1 MKNIDKKELHS
12 IFTNLRIDKEK
23 SFNELYEI
31 YSKLIYN
38 IAFSILKSREN
49 SEDVMQNVFSKIYKL
64 DNEKLPSDNE
74 ASWLYSITKNETINY
89 MKKLK
94 KEVSIEDID
103 YVQYDDKDLE
113 NIIDKDSYEKI
124 MDKLDKTE
132 KEIVS
137 LKIIGNMKFR
147 DIAQLLDM
155 PIGTVQ
161 WKYYTALHSLK
172 IILGNLSMVLV
183 GFILFVAN
191 RMWNGKMQENS
202 AGVDMSA
209 EEVQNKPGDSSN
221 TDMEVQNII
230 NSSEDTTSSIENE
243 PDNINDINDY
253 TNQADANQNELVN
266 VPDETYTEN
275 WVGTTI
281 LSITTIFIIFTI
293 IFTIIYIKHQQK
305 SKKKLSK

>member
-23 SFNELYEI
+23 SFNELYEK

-74 ASWLYSITKNETINY
+74 ASWLYSITKNEAINY

-103 YVQYDDKDLE
+103 YVQYDDKDLK

-155 PIGTVQ
+155 PMGTVQ

-230 NSSEDTTSSIENE
+230 NSSGDTTSSIENE
-243 PDNINDINDY
+243 TDNINDINDY

-266 VPDETYTEN
+266 VPGETYTEN

-281 LSITTIFIIFTI
+281 LSITTIFLIFTI

>member
-23 SFNELYEI
+23 SFNELYEK

-124 MDKLDKTE
+124 MDKLDKAE

-155 PIGTVQ
+155 PMGTVQ

-230 NSSEDTTSSIENE
+230 NSSGDTTSSIENE
-243 PDNINDINDY
+243 TDNINDINDY

>member
-12 IFTNLRIDKEK
+12 IFTNLRIGKEK
-23 SFNELYEI
+23 SFNELYEK

-137 LKIIGNMKFR
+137 LKIIGNMKFK

-281 LSITTIFIIFTI
+281 LSITTIFLIFTI

>member
-12 IFTNLRIDKEK
+12 IFTNLKIDKEK
-23 SFNELYEI
+23 SFNELYEK

-155 PIGTVQ
+155 PMGTVQ

-281 LSITTIFIIFTI
+281 LSITTIFLIFTI

>member
-12 IFTNLRIDKEK
+12 IFTNLKIDKEK
-23 SFNELYEI
+23 SFNELYEK

-155 PIGTVQ
+155 PMGTVQ

-230 NSSEDTTSSIENE
+230 NSSGDTTSSIENE
-243 PDNINDINDY
+243 TDNISDINDY

-281 LSITTIFIIFTI
+281 LSITTIFLIFTI

>member
-23 SFNELYEI
+23 SFNELYEK

-74 ASWLYSITKNETINY
+74 ASWLYSITKNEAINY

-137 LKIIGNMKFR
+137 LKIIGNMKFK

-281 LSITTIFIIFTI
+281 LSITTIFLIFTI

>member
-1 MKNIDKKELHS
+1 MK
-12 IFTNLRIDKEK
+12 
-23 SFNELYEI
+23 
-31 YSKLIYN
+31 
-38 IAFSILKSREN
+38 
-49 SEDVMQNVFSKIYKL
+49 
-64 DNEKLPSDNE
+64 
-74 ASWLYSITKNETINY
+74 
-89 MKKLK
+89 
-94 KEVSIEDID
+94 
-103 YVQYDDKDLE
+103 

-155 PIGTVQ
+155 PMGTVQ

-266 VPDETYTEN
+266 VPGETYTEN

-281 LSITTIFIIFTI
+281 LSITTIFLIFTI

>member
-12 IFTNLRIDKEK
+12 IFTNLRIGKEK
-23 SFNELYEI
+23 SFNELYEK

-103 YVQYDDKDLE
+103 YVQYDDKDLK

-155 PIGTVQ
+155 PMGTVQ

-281 LSITTIFIIFTI
+281 LSITTIFLIFII

>member
-23 SFNELYEI
+23 SFNELYEK

-74 ASWLYSITKNETINY
+74 ASWLYSITKNEAINY

-155 PIGTVQ
+155 PMGTVQ

-281 LSITTIFIIFTI
+281 LSITTIFLIFTI

>member
-23 SFNELYEI
+23 SFNELYEK

-74 ASWLYSITKNETINY
+74 ASWLYSITKNEAINY

-137 LKIIGNMKFR
+137 LKIIGNMKFM

-155 PIGTVQ
+155 PMGTVQ

-230 NSSEDTTSSIENE
+230 NSSGDTTSSIENE
-243 PDNINDINDY
+243 TDNINDINDY

>member
-23 SFNELYEI
+23 SFNELYEK

-74 ASWLYSITKNETINY
+74 ASWLYSITKNEAINY

-137 LKIIGNMKFR
+137 LKIIGNMKFK

-191 RMWNGKMQENS
+191 RMWNGKMQGNS

-230 NSSEDTTSSIENE
+230 NSSGDTTSSIENE
-243 PDNINDINDY
+243 TDNINDINDY

>member
-23 SFNELYEI
+23 SFNELYEK

-124 MDKLDKTE
+124 MDKLDKAE

-155 PIGTVQ
+155 PMGTVQ

-281 LSITTIFIIFTI
+281 LSITTIFLIFTI

>member
-23 SFNELYEI
+23 SFNELYEK

-281 LSITTIFIIFTI
+281 LSITTIFLIFTI

>member
-12 IFTNLRIDKEK
+12 IFTNLRIGKEK
-23 SFNELYEI
+23 SFNELYEK

-74 ASWLYSITKNETINY
+74 ASWLYSITKNEAINY

-137 LKIIGNMKFR
+137 LKIIGNMKFK

-281 LSITTIFIIFTI
+281 LSITTIFLIFII

>member
-23 SFNELYEI
+23 SFNELYEK

-137 LKIIGNMKFR
+137 LKIIGNMKFM

-155 PIGTVQ
+155 PMGTVQ

-230 NSSEDTTSSIENE
+230 NSSGDTTSSIENE
-243 PDNINDINDY
+243 TDNINDINDY

-266 VPDETYTEN
+266 VSDETYTEN

-281 LSITTIFIIFTI
+281 LSITTIFLIFTI

>member
-23 SFNELYEI
+23 SFNELYEK

-49 SEDVMQNVFSKIYKL
+49 SEDVMQNLFSKIYKL

-74 ASWLYSITKNETINY
+74 ASWLYSITKNEAINY

-155 PIGTVQ
+155 PMGTVQ

-202 AGVDMSA
+202 AGVDMSV

-230 NSSEDTTSSIENE
+230 NSSGDTTSSIENE
-243 PDNINDINDY
+243 TDNINDINDY

>member
-23 SFNELYEI
+23 SFNELYEK

-74 ASWLYSITKNETINY
+74 ASWLYSITKNEAINY

-124 MDKLDKTE
+124 MDKLDKAE

-155 PIGTVQ
+155 PMGTVQ

>member
-23 SFNELYEI
+23 SFNELYEK

-155 PIGTVQ
+155 PMGTVQ

-243 PDNINDINDY
+243 PDSINDINDY

-281 LSITTIFIIFTI
+281 LSITTIFLIFTI

>member
-23 SFNELYEI
+23 SFNELYEK

-74 ASWLYSITKNETINY
+74 ASWLYSITKNEAINY

-155 PIGTVQ
+155 PMGTVQ

-202 AGVDMSA
+202 AGVDMSV

-230 NSSEDTTSSIENE
+230 NSSGDTTSSIENE
-243 PDNINDINDY
+243 TDNINDINDY

>member
-23 SFNELYEI
+23 SFNELYEK

-74 ASWLYSITKNETINY
+74 ASWLYSITKNEAINY

-137 LKIIGNMKFR
+137 LKIIGNMKFM

-155 PIGTVQ
+155 PMGTVQ

-230 NSSEDTTSSIENE
+230 NSSGDTTSSIENE
-243 PDNINDINDY
+243 TDNINDINDY

-266 VPDETYTEN
+266 VSDETYTEN

>member
-12 IFTNLRIDKEK
+12 IFTNLKIDKEK
-23 SFNELYEI
+23 SFNELYEK

-103 YVQYDDKDLE
+103 YVQYDDKDLK

-147 DIAQLLDM
+147 NIAQLLDM
-155 PIGTVQ
+155 PMGTVQ

-281 LSITTIFIIFTI
+281 LSITTIFLIFTI

>member
-23 SFNELYEI
+23 SFNELYEK

-137 LKIIGNMKFR
+137 LKIIGNMKFM

-155 PIGTVQ
+155 PMGTVQ

-202 AGVDMSA
+202 AGVDMSV

-230 NSSEDTTSSIENE
+230 NSSGDTTSSIENE
-243 PDNINDINDY
+243 TDNINDINDY

>member
-23 SFNELYEI
+23 SFNELYEK

-74 ASWLYSITKNETINY
+74 ASWLYSITKNEAINY
-89 MKKLK
+89 MKKFK

-253 TNQADANQNELVN
+253 TNQADANQNKLVN

-281 LSITTIFIIFTI
+281 LSITTIFLIFTI

>member
-23 SFNELYEI
+23 SFNELYEK

-155 PIGTVQ
+155 PMGTVQ

-281 LSITTIFIIFTI
+281 LSITTIFLIFTI

>member
-23 SFNELYEI
+23 SFNELYEK

-74 ASWLYSITKNETINY
+74 ASWLYSITKNEAINY

-155 PIGTVQ
+155 PMGTVQ

-281 LSITTIFIIFTI
+281 LSITTIFLIFTI
-293 IFTIIYIKHQQK
+293 IFTIIYIKRQQK

>member
-12 IFTNLRIDKEK
+12 IFTNLRIGKEK
-23 SFNELYEI
+23 SFNELYEK

-74 ASWLYSITKNETINY
+74 ASWLYSITKNEAINY

-137 LKIIGNMKFR
+137 LKIIGNMKFK

-281 LSITTIFIIFTI
+281 LSITTIFLIFTI

>member
-12 IFTNLRIDKEK
+12 IFTNLKIDKEK
-23 SFNELYEI
+23 SFNELYEK

-74 ASWLYSITKNETINY
+74 ASWLYSITKNEAINY

-155 PIGTVQ
+155 PMGTVQ

-281 LSITTIFIIFTI
+281 LSITTIFLIFTI

>member
-23 SFNELYEI
+23 SFNELYEK

-155 PIGTVQ
+155 PMGTVQ

-230 NSSEDTTSSIENE
+230 NSSGDTTSSIENE

-281 LSITTIFIIFTI
+281 LSITTIFLIFTI